1 MLELYMLASGSS
13 GNAVYVA
20 TENTKILIDAGLS
33 GKRLAKALAEIGTD
47 AAALD
52 ALLLSHDHLDHIYGA
67 GVLAKRYH
75 LPVYA
80 TQPTW
85 NAAGKRLGGLPADL
99 RRFFA
104 AGEKLVFAGLE
115 VETFPVPHDAAGP
128 VGFIFR
134 QGGRAA
140 ALVTD
145 LGYVTPYI
153 MDCLQNLDGIV
164 IEANHDE
171 EMLFNGRYPW
181 PLKRRIGGKT
191 GHLSNVMAAEC
202 LTQVISPKTKQVVLA
217 HLSAE
222 NNLPSLALDTTCSRL
237 EAAGIATGKQLTVRV
252 AARHEPSCRILF
264 T

>member
-1 MLELYMLASGSS
+1 MLELCMLASGSS

-20 TENTKILIDAGLS
+20 TEKARILIDAGLS
-33 GKRLAKALAEIGTD
+33 GKRLAKALAEIGAD

-52 ALLLSHDHLDHIYGA
+52 ALLLSHDHLDHTCGA
-67 GVLAKRYH
+67 SVLAKRYH

-85 NAAGKRLGGLPADL
+85 NAAGKQLDSLPTVL
-99 RRFFA
+99 RHFFA
-104 AGEKLVFAGLE
+104 AGDKIVFADLE

-128 VGFIFR
+128 VGFVLR
-134 QGGRAA
+134 QGDRAA

-145 LGYVTPYI
+145 LGCVTPYI
-153 MDCLQNLDGIV
+153 MGCLQNLDGIV

-171 EMLFNGRYPW
+171 KMLFNGRYPW
-181 PLKRRIGGKT
+181 PLKKRISGKT
-191 GHLSNVMAAEC
+191 GHLSNDMAAEC
-202 LTQVISPKTKQVVLA
+202 LTKIISPRTKQVVLA

-222 NNLPSLALDTTCSRL
+222 NNLPSLALDTICSRL
-237 EAAGIATGKQLTVRV
+237 ETAGITPGRQINVRV

-264 T
+264 A